1 MRVCRRSS
9 SRYNSPAVEFPSVTQ
24 AFVSGRLVIDCALAG
39 VENIANAS
47 GAKMQSVSRFLF
59 ISLSPV
65 ADRMTKKMNHSEPL
79 RILRQKRKFMKL
91 QLRELIL
98 RSHPNG
104 NELKSNR
111 NELRNKVRLKMP
123 ARQGAEAVVQEPNKI
138 GSVALTDTDAAYSY
152 RSFISSNSSLMN
164 WISPETFGCAVA

>member
-1 MRVCRRSS
+1 
-9 SRYNSPAVEFPSVTQ
+9 
-24 AFVSGRLVIDCALAG
+24 
-39 VENIANAS
+39 
-47 GAKMQSVSRFLF
+47 
-59 ISLSPV
+59 
-65 ADRMTKKMNHSEPL
+65 
-79 RILRQKRKFMKL
+79 MKL

-104 NELKSNR
+104 NELKNDG

-123 ARQGAEAVVQEPNKI
+123 ARQEAEAVVQEPNKI
-138 GSVALTDTDAAYSY
+138 YSVALTDTDAAYSY